1 MKATI
6 KILTPLSVAL
16 MTLLAACGDES
27 DIIIPDSSKYIL
39 FDTPTV
45 TVNSQQSRGMEN
57 SLTGAFKVYGYCAP
71 QYINNINQIS
81 WENAK
86 ADWESKS
93 SQVSPRIFSDQTV
106 DAEGNYSLTGGGL
119 RHWEATHDNYNQE
132 DYKYTFL
139 AHYPSTSVF
148 DMNKKYT
155 GEANIADAVG
165 VPELTFT
172 MPFSGGNTN
181 VERDLTSIPD
191 AMWAAVFDH
200 QKGSGPVRL
209 TFRHLLT
216 AFRFQMNN
224 YTNLTLRVTKLHL
237 EGNFYRSTTLNF
249 KSDNA
254 AQTVNDAET
263 FGGRFALFSGRQDI
277 GAQTGTN
284 DIVGET
290 LMLLAGLNPDRLPNY
305 DYLGNDIKM
314 IIDYELLN
322 PMDGSTVSTYTNV
335 TAAFRPGQLRAG
347 VRYTVN
353 LNVLGNQFVL
363 VFLPDTDN
371 WEGDQDNDIIIN

>member
-1 MKATI
+1 MKTTI
-6 KILTPLSVAL
+6 KILTPLLVAQ
-16 MTLLAACGDES
+16 MALLAACSDES
-27 DIIIPDSSKYIL
+27 DVISPDNGKYIL
-39 FDTPTV
+39 FDSPSV
-45 TVNSQQSRGMEN
+45 TAGVQQTRGMEN
-57 SLTGAFKVYGYCAP
+57 SLSGEFKVYGYCAP
-71 QYINNINQIS
+71 QYINNVNQIS

-93 SQVSPRIFSDQTV
+93 SQMSPRIFSGQTV
-106 DAEGNYSLTGGGL
+106 DADGNYTLSGGGL
-119 RHWEATHDNYNQE
+119 RHWEVSHGGYDQE

-139 AHYPSTSVF
+139 AHYPATGVF

-155 GEANIADAVG
+155 GDDNIADAVG

-172 MPFSGGNTN
+172 MPFSGGSATD
-181 VERDLTSIPD
+181 VRDFSAIPD

-200 QKGSGPVRL
+200 QKSSGPVRL

-237 EGNFYRSTTLNF
+237 SGNFYRSTTLNF

-254 AQTVNDAET
+254 SQKVDDSET
-263 FGGRFALFSGRQDI
+263 FGARFDLFDGQTDI

-284 DIVGET
+284 EIVGET

-314 IIDYELLN
+314 VIDYELLN
-322 PMDGSTVSTYTNV
+322 PMDNTTVNTYTDV
-335 TAAFRPGQLRAG
+335 TAIFKPGQLRPG

-353 LNVLGNQFVL
+353 LNCLGNQFVL

>member
-6 KILTPLSVAL
+6 KILTPLTLAL
-16 MTLLAACGDES
+16 MTLLASCGEDS
-27 DIIIPDSSKYIL
+27 DIISPESGKYIL
-39 FDTPTV
+39 FDTPSV
-45 TVNSQQSRGMEN
+45 TVSSQPSRGMEN
-57 SLTGAFKVYGYCAP
+57 SLSGDFKVYGYCAP
-71 QYINNINQIS
+71 QYINNVNVIS
-81 WENAK
+81 WENAS
-86 ADWESKS
+86 AVWDSKS

-106 DAEGNYSLTGGGL
+106 GSDGNYILPGGGL
-119 RHWEATHDNYNQE
+119 RHWEVTHDSYNQE

-139 AHYPSTSVF
+139 AHYPATSVF

-155 GEANIADAVG
+155 GDENIAGAVG

-172 MPFSGGNTN
+172 MPFSGGDAN
-181 VERDLTSIPD
+181 VERNLNAIPD

-200 QKGSGPVRL
+200 QKNAGPVRL

-216 AFRFQMNN
+216 AFRFQLNN

-254 AQTVNDAET
+254 AQTVNESEM
-263 FGGRFALFSGRQDI
+263 FGGRFSLFAGSQDI

-290 LMLLAGLNPDRLPNY
+290 LMLLAGLNHNRLPNY

-322 PMDGSTVSTYTNV
+322 PMDGSTISTYTNV
-335 TAAFRPGQLRAG
+335 TAAFKPGQLRPG

-371 WEGDQDNDIIIN
+371 WEGDHDNDIIIN

>member
-1 MKATI
+1 MKPTI
-6 KILTPLSVAL
+6 KILMPVSVAL
-16 MTLLAACGDES
+16 MTLFAACNDEE
-27 DIIIPDSSKYIL
+27 DVIIPESGKHIL
-39 FDTPTV
+39 FDTPSV
-45 TVNSQQSRGMEN
+45 TVGSQQSRGIEN
-57 SLTGAFKVYGYCAP
+57 SLSGAFKVYGYCAP
-71 QYINNINQIS
+71 QYIANINQIS

-86 ADWESKS
+86 ASWDSKS

-106 DAEGNYSLTGGGL
+106 DADGNYSLPGGGL
-119 RHWEATHDNYNQE
+119 RHWEVTHDSYNQE

-139 AHYPSTSVF
+139 AHYPATTAF

-172 MPFSGGNTN
+172 MPFSGGNSN
-181 VERDLTSIPD
+181 VERDLGSIPD

-200 QKGSGPVRL
+200 QKSAGPVRL

-216 AFRFQMNN
+216 AFRFQLNN

-254 AQTVNDAET
+254 AQTVNESEM
-263 FGGRFALFSGRQDI
+263 FGGRFVLFAGRQDI

-290 LMLLAGLNPDRLPNY
+290 LMLLAGINHNRLPNY

-314 IIDYELLN
+314 VIDYELLN
-322 PMDGSTVSTYTNV
+322 PMDGSTVSTYSNV
-335 TAAFRPGQLRAG
+335 SATFKPGQLRPG

-371 WEGDQDNDIIIN
+371 WEGDHDNEIIIN